1 MKTLKFII
9 LLVVALF
16 ISKAGFSE
24 VGLCVDTLTDPYLQ
38 NNGFY
43 NLCFK
48 ASLYKEFNTYKFYY
62 SEPKIYFQTKN
73 NEIRYLNKTELAK
86 RKLLINNE
94 AFTGFFMLA
103 TPLESD
109 VNIPLN
115 QTTTIDIYVFQY
127 NNGIF
132 EKVDTFYNSTIVNDV
147 NFYQNITVDKP
158 VLYLYPTKTQEI
170 KVQVQLSDH
179 KMIYPYPTYNNGW
192 EVIANPDGTLKNI
205 ITGKEHYCLFWETE
219 GKPMVS
225 NLDKGFVIKG
235 SETALFLEEKLAQLG
250 LNEREANE
258 FIIYWLPQLENNP
271 YNAIYF
277 AGKEYESQLEIS
289 PKPDKTIHVMM
300 LFEAL
305 QQPRTLQ
312 EQILPTV
319 PERKG
324 FVAVEWG
331 GCKVECFLQ

>member
-43 NLCFK
+43 NLCFNAMDLTNENQINISTTRK

-132 EKVDTFYNSTIVNDV
+132 EKV
-147 NFYQNITVDKP
+147 
-158 VLYLYPTKTQEI
+158 
-170 KVQVQLSDH
+170 
-179 KMIYPYPTYNNGW
+179 
-192 EVIANPDGTLKNI
+192 
-205 ITGKEHYCLFWETE
+205 
-219 GKPMVS
+219 
-225 NLDKGFVIKG
+225 
-235 SETALFLEEKLAQLG
+235 LG
-250 LNEREANE
+250 
-258 FIIYWLPQLENNP
+258 
-271 YNAIYF
+271 
-277 AGKEYESQLEIS
+277 
-289 PKPDKTIHVMM
+289 
-300 LFEAL
+300 
-305 QQPRTLQ
+305 
-312 EQILPTV
+312 
-319 PERKG
+319 
-324 FVAVEWG
+324 
-331 GCKVECFLQ
+331 